1 MYLECS
7 FLCQV
12 PRLDFR
18 RSHIETS
25 EAQDHRQ
32 TQLITMHCNALQCTA
47 LAAPFDKYGT
57 DWYWK
62 FPEVAGYAKPPSQ
75 VFVSF
80 FAGRPQLCSWEF
92 GLKKFCFGVIMASK
106 HVNSGADL
114 CLGTSIGNPRVP
126 PSRLPPNVPKSQDA
140 QRYKSPAL
148 ARCKENVTRV
158 LERSHHLQNTT
169 SLRNPT
175 ISHLPGHP

>member
-62 FPEVAGYAKPPSQ
+62 FPEVAGYAKPGLCEFLCWQTPS
-75 VFVSF
+75 FVR
-80 FAGRPQLCSWEF
+80 G
-92 GLKKFCFGVIMASK
+92 
-106 HVNSGADL
+106 N
-114 CLGTSIGNPRVP
+114 LG
-126 PSRLPPNVPKSQDA
+126 
-140 QRYKSPAL
+140 
-148 ARCKENVTRV
+148 
-158 LERSHHLQNTT
+158 
-169 SLRNPT
+169 
-175 ISHLPGHP
+175 